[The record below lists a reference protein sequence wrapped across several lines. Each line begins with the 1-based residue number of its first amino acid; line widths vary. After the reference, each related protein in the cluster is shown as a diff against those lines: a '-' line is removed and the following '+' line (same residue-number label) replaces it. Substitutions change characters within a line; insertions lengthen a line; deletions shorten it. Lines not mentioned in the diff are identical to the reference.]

1 MAGAN
6 CLVACPVAVSQCADV
21 TVVVA
26 LVVDVDSDRQGEDE
40 VVGDQGDDALVADG
54 VAAVDGDVV
63 EDVDQDGRAEEEV
76 RARDRGRAAVV
87 AVDEIHTLDVA

>member
-26 LVVDVDSDRQGEDE
+26 LVVDVAKVRQGEDE
-40 VVGDQGDDALVADG
+40 VGDQGDDVLVADG